1 MDEDVVGDD
10 AELFEVL
17 ADLEAHAETVHH
29 LERVAEVAD
38 RTRSEYHVVLL
49 EARLMAS
56 KGTAVSLTVQGVG
69 ALHGVLVRVGD
80 GWCLLSAGHLRW
92 TVRLPAVLAARGLS
106 GRAVPRVAWSRLD
119 AVGVRSPLRAM
130 ADDGGACTFHL
141 LDGSS
146 VEGRVH
152 RVGGDFVEVLPE
164 LTGEPARLQD
174 AVLLPLAAVAAWRS
188 EATG

>member
-1 MDEDVVGDD
+1 MSRDD

-38 RTRSEYHVVLL
+38 RTRSEYHGVLL

-56 KGTAVSLTVQGVG
+56 RDTRVTLTVQGVG
-69 ALHGVLVRVGD
+69 TLHGRLVRVGD
-80 GWCLLSAGHLRW
+80 GWCLLDAGHLTW
-92 TVRLPAVLAARGLS
+92 TVRLPGVLVARGLS

-119 AVGVRSPLRAM
+119 AVGVGAPLRAR
-130 ADDGGACTFHL
+130 ADDGAACTFHL
-141 LDGSS
+141 LDGST

-152 RVGGDFVEVLPE
+152 RVGGDFVELLP
-164 LTGEPARLQD
+164 LGTATPVRPHD
-174 AVLLPLAAVAAWRS
+174 AVLLPFTAVAAWR
-188 EATG
+188 AQAD